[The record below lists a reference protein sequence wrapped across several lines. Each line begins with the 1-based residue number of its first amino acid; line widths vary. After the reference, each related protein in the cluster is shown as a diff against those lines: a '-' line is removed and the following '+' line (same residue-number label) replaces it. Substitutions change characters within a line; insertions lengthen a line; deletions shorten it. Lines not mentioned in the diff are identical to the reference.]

1 MIGSLEV
8 TMVRTLAAAAA
19 LVVVLGTGALA
30 QSIAGA
36 WDLTVNGPEGAINAT
51 VTIKQDGEKITGS
64 IDTPQGTAEMTGT
77 YKGKT
82 LNLSFS
88 VPGPNGNLDIKVNGE
103 VDGTNI
109 KGMIDFG
116 MGQADFTGKKK

>member
-1 MIGSLEV
+1 MF
-8 TMVRTLAAAAA
+8 RTLAAAAG
-19 LVVVLGTGALA
+19 LVLVLGTGALA

-51 VTIKQDGEKITGS
+51 VNIKQDGEKITGS

-103 VDGTNI
+103 VDGGGTSI

>member
-1 MIGSLEV
+1 
-8 TMVRTLAAAAA
+8 
-19 LVVVLGTGALA
+19 
-30 QSIAGA
+30 
-36 WDLTVNGPEGAINAT
+36 
-51 VTIKQDGEKITGS
+51 
-64 IDTPQGTAEMTGT
+64 
-77 YKGKT
+77 
-82 LNLSFS
+82 